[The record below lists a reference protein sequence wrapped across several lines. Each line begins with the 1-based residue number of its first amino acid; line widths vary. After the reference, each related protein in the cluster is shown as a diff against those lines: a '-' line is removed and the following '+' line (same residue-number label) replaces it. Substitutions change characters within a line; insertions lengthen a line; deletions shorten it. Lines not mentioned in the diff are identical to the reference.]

1 MSILRVW
8 WAILLALVCVG
19 CGDSGQPVQS
29 LPPQTVAKGILQD
42 LATHGEM
49 NSGVDELQR
58 QLEAMKATDPA
69 KANAL
74 LTDYKELC
82 SLRNSQA
89 IKTKA
94 KAMIDKL

>member
-1 MSILRVW
+1 V
-8 WAILLALVCVG
+8 V
-19 CGDSGQPVQS
+19 
-29 LPPQTVAKGILQD
+29 KGILQD

-49 NSGVDELQR
+49 NSGVEELEP
-58 QLEAMKATDPA
+58 QLEAMKATDSA

-74 LTDYKELC
+74 LADYKELR
-82 SLRNSQA
+82 SLSKPQA

>member
-1 MSILRVW
+1 MKVLRVW
-8 WAILLALVCVG
+8 WILLLALVLAG
-19 CGDSGQPVQS
+19 CGSSSKPVA
-29 LPPQTVAKGILQD
+29 PPPAPTMVKSILQD

-49 NSGVDELQR
+49 NSGVEELER

-74 LTDYKELC
+74 LADYKELR

>member
-8 WAILLALVCVG
+8 SVILLALVCAG
-19 CGDSGQPVQS
+19 CGSSGQPVE
-29 LPPQTVAKGILQD
+29 PPPASAMAKSILQD

-49 NSGVDELQR
+49 NSGVEELQR

-74 LTDYKELC
+74 LADYKELR
-82 SLRNSQA
+82 SLSKPQA

>member
-8 WAILLALVCVG
+8 WIALLVLATAG
-19 CGDSGQPVQS
+19 CGSASPPPKPPAAPVMVKAALQEIAASGEF
-29 LPPQTVAKGILQD
+29 G
-42 LATHGEM
+42 
-49 NSGVDELQR
+49 SGVEELER

-74 LTDYKELC
+74 LADYKELR

-94 KAMIDKL
+94 KAMVDKL